1 MNATAEHVVPRRCLC
16 PHFENEHKAPSENAG
31 PRPCRAADCGCTD
44 FEQRPAVQM
53 PARQRPIFEPR
64 RHADPQQIEAQ
75 VLGIRDKIAGQG
87 LIVTVEEQQALE
99 QRRADAEKTRERERR
114 RTQYLGE
121 LESVPRRFRA
131 LPEQWQPDPQVG
143 EWLGHVQRGGTDSLI
158 LLGGVG
164 TGKTTQAFAAWSAL
178 VRHGVG
184 RPAWVTTPD
193 LLESLRPGR
202 QPDNAG
208 LRGLQSADLLLLD
221 DLAAERGS
229 EWTVEVLYRLLDYRY
244 AWELPTIITS
254 NVPPPQIAERLG
266 DRIASRLAGMG
277 RTVVLEGPDHRRP
290 QRRG

>member
-1 MNATAEHVVPRRCLC
+1 MTSPLAVPRRCTC
-16 PHFENEHKAPSENAG
+16 PHFENEHHAPTEDDQ
-31 PRPCRAADCGCTD
+31 PRPCRAGECGCPD
-44 FEQRPAVQM
+44 FTARPTTPPAARGLVQR
-53 PARQRPIFEPR
+53 RQ
-64 RHADPQQIEAQ
+64 HTDPQQIEAQ

-87 LIVTVEEQQALE
+87 VLISVEDQQRIDA
-99 QRRADAEKTRERERR
+99 QRDERARTLDRERR
-114 RTQYLGE
+114 RTEHLGE
-121 LESVPRRFRA
+121 LEHVPRRFRQMPA
-131 LPEQWQPDPQVG
+131 NGLQPDVAQWVTTVRNG
-143 EWLGHVQRGGTDSLI
+143 SRDSLI

-164 TGKTTQAFAAWSAL
+164 TGKTTQAFAAWCAL

-202 QPDNAG
+202 DARVDLQ
-208 LRGLQSADLLLLD
+208 RLQSADLLLLD

-254 NVPPPQIAERLG
+254 NVPPPQITERLG
-266 DRIASRLAGMG
+266 ERIASRIAGMG

-290 QRRG
+290 QRQQPAR

>member
-1 MNATAEHVVPRRCLC
+1 MTATAPEVPARCTC
-16 PHFENEHKAPSENAG
+16 PHFENEHQQPSETS
-31 PRPCRAADCGCTD
+31 PDRPCRADICACTNYTPRALP
-44 FEQRPAVQM
+44 ERLPRPSTVVQR
-53 PARQRPIFEPR
+53 RQPS
-64 RHADPQQIEAQ
+64 DPQKIEAQ

-87 LIVTVEEQQALE
+87 SLISVEDQQAIDAQREQRARHLARE
-99 QRRADAEKTRERERR
+99 QRRQEFLRELD
-114 RTQYLGE
+114 T
-121 LESVPRRFRA
+121 VPRRFREQ
-131 LPEQWQPDPQVG
+131 PEGWQPHQQVG
-143 EWLGHVQRGGTDSLI
+143 EWLHDVENGARASLI

-164 TGKTTQAFAAWSAL
+164 TGKTTQAFAAWCAL

-202 QPDNAG
+202 DARVDLQ
-208 LRGLQSADLLLLD
+208 RLQSADLLLLD

-254 NVPPPQIAERLG
+254 NVPPPEITNRLG
-266 DRIASRLAGMG
+266 ERIASRLAGMG

-290 QRRG
+290 QRRA